1 MQDTAFVFP
10 DTATV
15 EVVERTDH
23 PLTGILVQ
31 YKVTFPNGYTG
42 SVVQGRYTY
51 GGPQGLWELAVVR
64 DGQVVYDTPITDD
77 VLGWLTESQ
86 VIEVLRAIEAL

>member
-1 MQDTAFVFP
+1 MTGGDLVFP

-15 EVVERTDH
+15 EVERTDH

-64 DGQVVYDTPITDD
+64 DGEVVYDTPITDD